1 MKAGISKDSRIL
13 ITGSSGVLGSNVT
26 NYLSE
31 LGFENLILLDIAPP
45 KDGSSSKYRFITA
58 DITKD
63 DLPFQLF
70 QDVDVIV
77 HCASA
82 APSYSTQLIYSII
95 VEGTKNLLNHAH
107 EANVSRF
114 IYISSTA
121 VYGIPKSVPLHED
134 SERQNYHDPYNRAKI
149 QAEDVC
155 EDFRNKGMCLTI
167 LRPRTFLGPGRM
179 GTFAMLNEWASE
191 GRNFPLLG
199 AGKNR
204 YQFLDVEDLCQAI
217 YLCIV
222 KPAELTN
229 DNFNIGAKRFSS
241 IREDYQ
247 SVLESAVYGKR
258 IILLPAKPAL
268 LMLNL
273 LEKVNLIPLY
283 KRLYEKIVMDY
294 YVSIDKAERIL
305 GYEPKYSNRDTLVRC
320 YEWYISNK
328 SSFDNKTG
336 TANNAPWKQGVIGL
350 VKPFF

>member
-1 MKAGISKDSRIL
+1 MKAGISKDARIL

-26 NYLSE
+26 NYLSAV
-31 LGFENLILLDIAPP
+31 GYDNLVLLDIAPP
-45 KDGSSSKYRFITA
+45 KDEGHSRHRFITA
-58 DITKD
+58 DITKN
-63 DLPFQLF
+63 DLPPQLF
-70 QDVDVIV
+70 QGIDVVV

-82 APSYSTQLIYSII
+82 APSYSARLIYSII
-95 VEGTKNLLNHAH
+95 VEGTRNLLNHAH
-107 EANVSRF
+107 NAGVSRF

-121 VYGIPKSVPLHED
+121 VYGIPKTVPVYEC

-149 QAEDVC
+149 EAEDIC
-155 EDFRNKGMCLTI
+155 EGYRDKGMCLTI

-222 KPAELTN
+222 RPAKLTN
-229 DNFNIGAKRFSS
+229 DNFNIGAKHYSS

-247 SVLESAVYGKR
+247 SVLDAASHGKR
-258 IILLPAKPAL
+258 IVLLPAKPAL
-268 LMLNL
+268 LILNL
-273 LEKVNLIPLY
+273 LEKANLIPLY

-294 YVSIDKAERIL
+294 YVSIEKAERVL
-305 GYEPKYSNRDTLVRC
+305 GYQPRYSNRDTLVRC
-320 YEWYISNK
+320 YEWYIANK
-328 SSFDNKTG
+328 SSFNNKTG